1 MVTTWR
7 RHGDWRRHGHGSG
20 IGSWRQR
27 GCLYDRLH
35 GVRPPNPF
43 TYWYCGT
50 WSWGLHIERLL
61 YDAGAAKGR
70 PMQYDLTPL
79 QMASPSGHME
89 VVRLLCDA
97 GAT

>member
-1 MVTTWR
+1 MVTAVVLAPGDSVVAYMTDCTVYVLLTHLLIGIVKR
-7 RHGDWRRHGHGSG
+7 RH
-20 IGSWRQR
+20 
-27 GCLYDRLH
+27 
-35 GVRPPNPF
+35 
-43 TYWYCGT
+43 
-50 WSWGLHIERLL
+50 WGLHIERLL